1 MARKPSKVVKS
12 LAAIGE
18 VIDAIETHTGVVTAP
33 VLEGTAIAVIGDNSI
48 HASDPLPT
56 PEALHAAFEAAV
68 AVVAKHGAAMEHAQ
82 QRVAYLMLQRQ
93 AVRIANGETTV
104 SLAACVSNQELRRAY
119 LGELTDEYAGT
130 AISTR
135 KATDATQ
142 MVRGL
147 SRQTFKARV
156 DRALTLASA
165 IAANAGDYVDFD
177 HDKGRFRVK
186 PKLFVAHGYIA
197 SQELRFMPESLAE
210 GMTPVEREY
219 VYLADDD
226 TTQSYYCN
234 KPGLAQIPIN
244 LSIRQY
250 LHATGTRLEAAA
262 KAEKGETA
270 PPAEANAGRQQ
281 RQAQQASG
289 RSELERKQA
298 EADKAKRE
306 AAQLKADMLA
316 AQTKASNL
324 NSEVLDAKASE
335 QTAIESDPAMDG
347 DTPPPDSDNAKQTE
361 WLIASLNA
369 RLVGVGYLLNHDM
382 IHNVTAEHITPDARV
397 AIDMLAIFLARIM
410 VPATDK
416 QAVA

>member
-1 MARKPSKVVKS
+1 MARRSRNNTVPVEAVTT
-12 LAAIGE
+12 
-18 VIDAIETHTGVVTAP
+18 VIDETALSTATVTVP

-48 HASDPLPT
+48 HASDPLPSK
-56 PEALHAAFEAAV
+56 EALHAAFEAAV
-68 AVVAKHGAAMEHAQ
+68 AVVAKHGSAMEHAQ

-135 KATDATQ
+135 KATDAAQ

-165 IAANAGDYVDFD
+165 IAANGGDYTDFD
-177 HDKGRFRVK
+177 HDKGRFRAK
-186 PKLFVAHGYIA
+186 PKLFVAHGYIP
-197 SQELRFMPESLAE
+197 SQELRFTPESLAE

-219 VYLADDD
+219 VFLADDD

-262 KAEKGETA
+262 KAEKGEPA
-270 PPAEANAGRQQ
+270 PAAEANAGRQQ
-281 RQAQQASG
+281 RSAQQASG

-324 NSEVLDAKASE
+324 NSEVLDAKVNE
-335 QTAIESDPAMDG
+335 QTAIEADTTLDA
-347 DTPPPDSDNAKQTE
+347 TPPAEGSEQAQVVAWVAATLNAK
-361 WLIASLNA
+361 
-369 RLVGVGYLLNHDM
+369 LVGIGSLLNHDA
-382 IHNVTAEHITPDARV
+382 IAHVTADMITPDARV
-397 AIDMLAIFLARIM
+397 AIDMLGIFLGRIM
-410 VPATDK
+410 LPATDK
-416 QAVA
+416 AEAA